1 MAAKFGDVSAPNPPL
16 YPGVGTNLGV
26 RRRVNKMVTLPQSNS
41 SNHLIPAFLCEVE
54 HKYAARHFLIQ

>member
-16 YPGVGTNLGV
+16 YPGVGINLGV

-41 SNHLIPAFLCEVE
+41 STHLIPDRPE
-54 HKYAARHFLIQ
+54 IQK